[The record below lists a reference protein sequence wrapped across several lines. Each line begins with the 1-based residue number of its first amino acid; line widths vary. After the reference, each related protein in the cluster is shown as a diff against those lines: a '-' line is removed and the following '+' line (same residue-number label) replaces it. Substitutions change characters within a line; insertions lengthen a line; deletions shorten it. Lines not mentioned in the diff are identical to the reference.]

1 MILEFDTDGTAKM
14 IYTEEL
20 DLNEL
25 GQLNISRA
33 SHVEPT
39 NDGKWT
45 ADMKPVGG
53 PVLGPYNTRK
63 EALEEE
69 VKWLELNIFG
79 G

>member
-39 NDGKWT
+39 ADGKWT

-53 PVLGPYNTRK
+53 PVLGPYDTRK

>member
-1 MILEFDTDGTAKM
+1 MILEFDTDGSAKM

-39 NDGKWT
+39 ADGKWT

-53 PVLGPYNTRK
+53 PVLGPYDTRK